1 MEDQNRFLEI
11 KKVSLVSIMGN
22 VILTILKGSV
32 GYLSGSTALIAD
44 AFNSAS
50 DLLGNVIL
58 LQGLRI
64 AHKPPDESHPYGH
77 HKAETITSKL
87 LAIILCVTAIGIGY
101 EALKL
106 LMSGTI
112 SPPKSVAI
120 YAAIASIVM
129 KEGMYQYSV
138 RIGKKIKSSAVIADA
153 WNHRS
158 DVLSSSATLI
168 GIAGAIYGFPFMDP
182 IAGIVVS
189 LLIFKTGIT
198 IYIEAINS
206 LMDKAPEKEVLDDIR
221 AAALKA
227 DGVKSVKDVKV
238 RQYGSKLF
246 VDMKICVNPKI
257 TVEEGH
263 GAAARAKEN
272 IIKKN
277 SDVVDVLIHVNP
289 CLVHLDKE
297 NCANCP
303 DNDQD
308 LKDSPK

>member
-22 VILTILKGSV
+22 VVLTILKGSI

-50 DLLGNVIL
+50 DLLGNAVL

-77 HKAETITSKL
+77 HRAENITSKL
-87 LAIILCVTAIGIGY
+87 LAIILCFTALGIGY
-101 EALKL
+101 EALQL
-106 LMSGTI
+106 LISGSI

-120 YAAIASIVM
+120 YAAIISIIM

-138 RIGKKIKSSAVIADA
+138 RIGRKIKSSAVIADA

-158 DVLSSSATLI
+158 DVLASSATLI

-182 IAGIVVS
+182 VAGIIVS

-206 LMDKAPEKEVLDDIR
+206 LMDKAPEKAVLDDIR

-227 DGVKSVKDVKV
+227 SGVKSVKDVKV

-277 SDVVDVLIHVNP
+277 SDVADVLIHVNP
-289 CLVHLDKE
+289 CLIHYDKQS
-297 NCANCP
+297 CGDCP
-303 DNDQD
+303 DADEN